1 MNIAENIT
9 DLIGSTPLLRI
20 KSLSE
25 ITGAEI
31 LGKMESFNPLSSVK
45 DRIALGMILDAEKN
59 GKLEKGDLIV
69 EATSG
74 NTGVGLAYVAASRG
88 YRCILTMPDS
98 MSIERRK
105 ILTTL
110 GAELVLTPASDGM
123 KGSIDKAEEL
133 LKEKSGSFSPRQF
146 SNPAP

>member
-69 EATSG
+69 EPGADFTTDLGGFHSVMKTWKYLGSPVYGVSGVHGGATKKQWRSE
-74 NTGVGLAYVAASRG
+74 
-88 YRCILTMPDS
+88 
-98 MSIERRK
+98 ERRV
-105 ILTTL
+105 
-110 GAELVLTPASDGM
+110 G
-123 KGSIDKAEEL
+123 
-133 LKEKSGSFSPRQF
+133 KECRSRWSPYH
-146 SNPAP
+146 